1 MAERRRV
8 PCQCGTAA
16 GRHLLALHA
25 DGHHLGNRHVIRLGH
40 VVKVLRHINY
50 VSEALYLKGIS
61 NFTVTHFVALS
72 LAGVLNKVANG
83 SHP

>member
-1 MAERRRV
+1 
-8 PCQCGTAA
+8 
-16 GRHLLALHA
+16 
-25 DGHHLGNRHVIRLGH
+25 
-40 VVKVLRHINY
+40 VKVLRHINY